1 MEKQTEIVLHFFT
14 ISAIALDMFSVITLH
29 CFKPTE
35 KGNIMRMIPAIAL
48 SSLLG
53 VASLIGADFTV
64 DKAHTDIGFKVRHMM
79 VSNTKGSFDE
89 FSGVFSYDPK
99 TRQLTALDGKVKVA
113 SVNTDEPKR
122 DDHLRGPDFFDAK
135 KYPNMTM
142 KFVKQEGDKVTVALT
157 IKDVTKNVVLE
168 MDDASDA
175 IKDPWGNTRVGFSLD
190 GKINRQEFNIT
201 FSKLMETGGLVVG
214 DDVKLQLELEGIEK
228 K

>member
-1 MEKQTEIVLHFFT
+1 MK
-14 ISAIALDMFSVITLH
+14 
-29 CFKPTE
+29 
-35 KGNIMRMIPAIAL
+35 MIPSIAL

-64 DKAHTDIGFKVRHMM
+64 DKAHTDLGFKVRHMM
-79 VSNTKGSFDE
+79 VSNTKGNFDE
-89 FSGVFSYDPK
+89 FSGTFSYDPK
-99 TRQLTALDGKVKVA
+99 TRELTALDGKVNVA

-135 KYPNMTM
+135 KYPAMTM

-157 IKDVTKNVVLE
+157 IKDITKNVVLE

-214 DDVKLQLELEGIEK
+214 DDVKLQLEIEGIEK

>member
-1 MEKQTEIVLHFFT
+1 MK
-14 ISAIALDMFSVITLH
+14 
-29 CFKPTE
+29 
-35 KGNIMRMIPAIAL
+35 MIPSIAL

-64 DKAHTDIGFKVRHMM
+64 DKAHTDLGFKVRHMM
-79 VSNTKGSFDE
+79 VSNTKGNFDE
-89 FSGVFSYDPK
+89 FSGTFSYDPK
-99 TRQLTALDGKVKVA
+99 TRELTALDGKVNVA

-122 DDHLRGPDFFDAK
+122 DDHLRGPDFFDVK

-157 IKDVTKNVVLE
+157 IKDITKNVVLE

-214 DDVKLQLELEGIEK
+214 DDVKLQLEIEGIEK